1 MQPPHPQTALA
12 EQFCRRVDA
21 VQDDATF
28 MLKPEGTV
36 LSMYI
41 TPLGGLV
48 RK

>member
-12 EQFCRRVDA
+12 EQFRRRVDA
-21 VQDDATF
+21 VQDDAIF
-28 MLKPEGTV
+28 MLNPEGTV

-41 TPLGGLV
+41 TLHGGLV